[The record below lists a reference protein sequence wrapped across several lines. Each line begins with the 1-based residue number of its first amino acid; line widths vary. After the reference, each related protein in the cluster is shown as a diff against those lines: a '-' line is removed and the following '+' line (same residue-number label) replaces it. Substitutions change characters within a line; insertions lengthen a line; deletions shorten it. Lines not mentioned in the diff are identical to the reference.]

1 MTTSKQYSAIS
12 DKVYKSAMEKNQ
24 IRIEL
29 VKFFMKILSIKKV
42 KNIKPSR
49 PLTPTIL
56 EIVMVTTPMVFKI
69 WPLHQ

>member
-29 VKFFMKILSIKKV
+29 VKFFMKILM
-42 KNIKPSR
+42 
-49 PLTPTIL
+49 
-56 EIVMVTTPMVFKI
+56 IVVSFNK
-69 WPLHQ
+69 L